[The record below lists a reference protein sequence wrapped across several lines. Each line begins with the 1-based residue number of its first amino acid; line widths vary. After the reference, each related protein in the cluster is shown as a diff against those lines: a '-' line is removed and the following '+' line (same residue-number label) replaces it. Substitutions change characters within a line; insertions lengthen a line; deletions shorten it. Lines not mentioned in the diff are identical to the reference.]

1 MEMNREHWENNP
13 LDRSYPFKL
22 FFNASGET
30 KPGQCVLFL
39 HWHEHFEFIVMR
51 RGRAVFHI
59 GSQVCEAEP
68 GTLLVVQAG
77 DLHTGFSRGS
87 EQVEYVSIVFNGA
100 LFSDWA
106 KEEDYDTLLSPYL
119 DGRAS
124 LPAYPGRCGE
134 EARRLIDMAVAE
146 SGTGFSASGRMIA
159 KTYLFLAFAWLART
173 HLPPGQAGR
182 AREAGFRQ
190 ERFKELIR
198 HVEDSGAPMGVRE
211 AARMV
216 SVSPHHF
223 CKMFKRL
230 TGRTFTDFVNRCRMR
245 QAAKLLLETGLSVTE
260 VAERVGCS
268 NPNYFTRLFKQ
279 YVGMTPSQARNRALP
294 DRTQAGGTD
303 W

>member
-1 MEMNREHWENNP
+1 MGEQP

-39 HWHEHFEFIVMR
+39 HWHEHFEFILMR

-77 DLHTGFSRGS
+77 DLHTGFSRS
-87 EQVEYVSIVFNGA
+87 PEQVEYVSIVFNGA

-106 KEEDYDTLLSPYL
+106 KEEDYDAFLVPYL
-119 DGRAS
+119 EGRAS
-124 LPAYPGRCGE
+124 LPACPGQCGE
-134 EARRLIDMAVAE
+134 EASRLLGKAVAE

-159 KTYLFLAFAWLART
+159 KTYLFLAFALLART

-182 AREAGFRQ
+182 ARDAGLRQ

-198 HVEDSGAPMGVRE
+198 HVEDSGGAPMGVRE

-223 CKMFKRL
+223 CKLFRRL
-230 TGRTFTDFVNRCRMR
+230 TGRTFTDYVNRCRM
-245 QAAKLLLETGLSVTE
+245 QEAAKLLLETGLSVTE
-260 VAERVGCS
+260 IAERVGCRQ
-268 NPNYFTRLFKQ
+268 PQLF
-279 YVGMTPSQARNRALP
+279 YEAFQAIRRHDAVASEEKGLFGRA
-294 DRTQAGGTD
+294 AG
-303 W
+303 